1 MSTASLLGLYLIFR
15 LASTL
20 DVSGCSCGYFDPSF
34 EQLYTESIIVYFNE
48 SQTLPDQDFSP
59 HSYVH
64 RSEKGW
70 NSLYR
75 QGASPSNVLIGNES
89 TVSWL
94 EQASNPSS
102 LQLFVDPSAN
112 EHLVTGAAVET
123 KRQDIQYGT
132 FRASMRSP
140 HPWAGGSALSM
151 MLRYNESQSLEIDM
165 LNTDKP
171 STARVTTLMNGEWP
185 AQSLGVNYTT
195 MAEGS
200 ADVPPVSPWDFM
212 EVRLDW
218 ARERINFT
226 VAGNLTRSV
235 GLSQQDLP
243 TTPSALIFK
252 HWSTGDTY
260 FMQGPPVNRSAADVA
275 WVRVFF
281 NSSLMSDDEHRD
293 FDSQCQPSMACSVDD
308 INLRGASAYPGAA
321 LVPWKE
327 PPRNE
332 AFRIPAAIVAGACAF
347 FGFFALMNAFVR
359 RTPWHKLLF
368 KAKSERLP
376 VPPVLGGDSK
386 PTEELEQSEKRRVS
400 ASESLSDTLKESKR
414 DTTYSD
420 SSNMLQNSSM
430 DAITPVDARLT
441 ATPSTQ
447 KNFTLDSA
455 VLMKKLSQANF
466 SDASTIRSPESK
478 NTSARSSALWS
489 AGVDTCAPPTPKLPV
504 DMIPRFTGWEY
515 KGSRLEDE
523 PEDGSRISKGS
534 SVDEAS
540 SELSD
545 VSNRSSGKT
554 RGIPESEKEIP
565 APALLPDPAPT
576 NQISAPKKRIDYLAG
591 LVAFSC
597 VCVTFVH
604 FVLTFLPYAVG
615 IGRSGH
621 YKSEYW
627 ARWTAGPYILT
638 PIWIGPFFTTSCR
651 FLITRFL
658 RDGNLSD
665 VANKML
671 LRAPRM
677 LIPPVIIA
685 MLEYFFIEQGL
696 TNMLQW
702 LPSIT
707 WSSWP
712 YVQNYPNFG
721 YFLNEILELGYLIP
735 NAAPRIVAHYCV
747 GVLWT
752 IPVQLQFSYTTLIG
766 AVMIRDIRTPWKRF
780 SFYAFC
786 IVNHWYA
793 LSWGSCFWLGLLLA
807 DLDITYKSTKWIQTR
822 PRVHYPLLTL
832 LWIVTIAAPTW
843 FLLDDH
849 FGTALLTRERGI
861 HPDVQTGLPLS
872 QTPRAGYPDYFEP
885 RLNTLIFA
893 GSLQMIVELSTWV
906 QKFLSLKVWIWVFPH
921 IMTVYLIHGFI
932 FWSLGAWLCVT
943 LAEAGL
949 PYWANMLV
957 VWTCCYAAMAVA
969 SILITPMTEPTA
981 MAACRNIWR
990 WASEQP
996 VPKRPTLA
1004 PFPKDLFLN
1013 RAGKSAAASGDVE
1026 SIAEVRTDRTAHRTA
1041 SRVEDG
1047 LDTAD
1052 AFVAKGKLEHAP
1064 HSDLS

>member
-1 MSTASLLGLYLIFR
+1 MSMVTLIGLNLALGL
-15 LASTL
+15 ASAL
-20 DVSGCSCGYFDPSF
+20 DVSGCSCGYFDPSPK
-34 EQLYTESIIVYFNE
+34 QLYTESIIVYFNE
-48 SQTLPDQDFSP
+48 SQTLPDRDFFSQ
-59 HSYVH
+59 SFIH

-102 LQLFVDPSAN
+102 LELFVDPSVHD
-112 EHLVTGAAVET
+112 HLVIGAAVET

-195 MAEGS
+195 IAEGS
-200 ADVPPVSPWDFM
+200 ADVPAVSPWDFM
-212 EVRLDW
+212 EVRMDW
-218 ARERINFT
+218 TRERVNFT
-226 VAGNLTRSV
+226 VAGNLTRAMD
-235 GLSQQDLP
+235 LSQQDLP

-275 WVRVFF
+275 WVRIFF

-293 FDSQCQPSMACSVDD
+293 FDSRCQASMACSADD
-308 INLRGASAYPGAA
+308 ISLRGASAYPQEA

-332 AFRIPAAIVAGACAF
+332 AFRIPSAIVAGACAF
-347 FGFFALMNAFVR
+347 FGFFALTNAFVR
-359 RTPWHKLLF
+359 RMPWHKLLP
-368 KAKSERLP
+368 KDKPETLP
-376 VPPVLGGDSK
+376 VPSVLGGGRKPPEEPVQSK
-386 PTEELEQSEKRRVS
+386 ERLTS
-400 ASESLSDTLKESKR
+400 ASESDSDTLKEIKR
-414 DTTYSD
+414 DVTYSD
-420 SSNMLQNSSM
+420 SSDMLKDSSV
-430 DAITPVDARLT
+430 DAIAPVDARST
-441 ATPSTQ
+441 ATSSTQ
-447 KNFTLDSA
+447 KSFRLDSA
-455 VLMKKLSQANF
+455 ALMKKLSQVNL
-466 SDASTIRSPESK
+466 SEASSVRSPESPG
-478 NTSARSSALWS
+478 TSARSSAIWS
-489 AGVDTCAPPTPKLPV
+489 TGVDTCVSPTPEVPV
-504 DMIPRFTGWEY
+504 NRVAWPTGWEH
-515 KGSRLEDE
+515 KDSKLKDE
-523 PEDGSRISKGS
+523 PEIASKTSKQS
-534 SVDEAS
+534 SADEAP
-540 SELSD
+540 SENSD
-545 VSNRSSGKT
+545 ISNGSSGKT
-554 RGIPESEKEIP
+554 RGILESEKE
-565 APALLPDPAPT
+565 PALLSDPAPT

-591 LVAFSC
+591 LVALSC
-597 VCVTFVH
+597 ICVTFVH
-604 FVLTFLPYAVG
+604 FVLTFIPYVVG
-615 IGRSGH
+615 LGGSRH

-651 FLITRFL
+651 FLVTRFL

-677 LIPPVIIA
+677 LIPPIIIA

-696 TNMLQW
+696 TNILQW

-735 NAAPRIVAHYCV
+735 NAAPQIVAHFCV

-766 AVMIRDIRTPWKRF
+766 AVMIRDIKTPWKRF
-780 SFYAFC
+780 GFYAFC

-807 DLDITYKSTKWIQTR
+807 DLEITYKYTKWVQTR

-832 LWIVTIAAPTW
+832 LWIITIAAPTW
-843 FLLDDH
+843 FLLNDPV
-849 FGTALLTRERGI
+849 GIPLMAGERGI
-861 HPDVQTGLPLS
+861 HPDIETGLPLS
-872 QTPRAGYPDYFEP
+872 QTPRAGYPNYYEP

-957 VWTCCYAAMAVA
+957 VWTCCYATIAIAA
-969 SILITPMTEPTA
+969 TLITPMTEPTA
-981 MAACRNIWR
+981 MAFCRNIWR

-1013 RAGKSAAASGDVE
+1013 RAGKSAATSGDVE
-1026 SIAEVRTDRTAHRTA
+1026 SIAEVRTERIAHRTT
-1041 SRVEDG
+1041 SRVEDR
-1047 LDTAD
+1047 LDMAD
-1052 AFVAKGKLEHAP
+1052 GFVVEGKLQH
-1064 HSDLS
+1064 